1 MLICLLT
8 DFKIIT
14 PFLTRFELTCG
25 SSRLWGGVHFVDAVE
40 EGNRIGNEIGKIATE
55 FVRRHI
61 NPKNPPQGPVV
72 GPLARGPKSQPLR
85 AAPTRA
91 APAAAPTG
99 MVAND
104 FLCILGSDPSLPFLM
119 EKILSDGL

>member
-1 MLICLLT
+1 MLT
-8 DFKIIT
+8 DFKIT

>member
-1 MLICLLT
+1 MTSFASTSSLQ
-8 DFKIIT
+8 DHAFS
-14 PFLTRFELTCG
+14 LTRFELTCG

-91 APAAAPTG
+91 APAAAPAPTG

-104 FLCILGSDPSLPFLM
+104 FLYILPFWAQ
-119 EKILSDGL
+119 IHHYHS